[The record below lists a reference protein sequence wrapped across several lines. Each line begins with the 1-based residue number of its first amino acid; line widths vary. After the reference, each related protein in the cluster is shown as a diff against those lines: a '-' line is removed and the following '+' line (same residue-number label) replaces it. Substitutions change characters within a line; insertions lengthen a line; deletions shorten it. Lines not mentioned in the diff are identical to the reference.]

1 MRTKPPG
8 QDMQEEATQELLGL
22 EGHDTLF
29 SAVPIISASEADV
42 FAVEGGDAV
51 VRYGHAVGITA
62 EIAED
67 MFGSAEG
74 RYQHR
79 RTSPS
84 YSFPRPVVRTSRD
97 RGNQRRDRG
106 NPSRFLR

>member
-1 MRTKPPG
+1 M
-8 QDMQEEATQELLGL
+8 
-22 EGHDTLF
+22 
-29 SAVPIISASEADV
+29 

-74 RYQHR
+74 RLGIDASVLPLLISS
-79 RTSPS
+79 TSCSNQPGS
-84 YSFPRPVVRTSRD
+84 RKSAAGPRQS
-97 RGNQRRDRG
+97 
-106 NPSRFLR
+106 SRFLR